1 MFITIKIRVPAPSSP
16 GESRFVTVNTDHIVA
31 MADDS
36 MTLSTPIKTMHLER
50 FEDQPFNELELW
62 YGEHSRIVK
71 VLRESSAG
79 YCGASEHRPTW
90 VASTTLNCFSGRED

>member
-1 MFITIKIRVPAPSSP
+1 MFITLKIRVPAPSSP

-31 MADDS
+31 IADHS

-62 YGEHSRIVK
+62 DGEHSRIAI
-71 VLRESSAG
+71 VLSESGSG
-79 YCGASEHRPTW
+79 YCGAGEHRPKW
-90 VASTTLNCFSGRED
+90 VASTTLNCFSGREG

>member
-16 GESRFVTVNTDHIVA
+16 GEPRFVTVNTDHIVA
-31 MADDS
+31 IADSS

-62 YGEHSRIVK
+62 DGEHLRLVK
-71 VLRESSAG
+71 ALCESSVG
-79 YCGASEHRPTW
+79 YCKAESIRP
-90 VASTTLNCFSGRED
+90 SGHVRVYHTNDAC

>member
-16 GESRFVTVNTDHIVA
+16 GEPRFVTVNTDHIVA
-31 MADDS
+31 IADNS

-62 YGEHSRIVK
+62 EGEHQRLADALS
-71 VLRESSAG
+71 ESSVG
-79 YCGASEHRPTW
+79 YCSHL
-90 VASTTLNCFSGRED
+90 STQPRELVRVYHTNDAC